1 MKNSRIKYDRPCN
14 SPRSHRKDDD
24 RIDLKTFGR
33 PISGDFKIIPR
44 SKTSQGKRYLDRKSV
59 V

>member
-44 SKTSQGKRYLDRKSV
+44 SKTSQSKRYLRIM
-59 V
+59 